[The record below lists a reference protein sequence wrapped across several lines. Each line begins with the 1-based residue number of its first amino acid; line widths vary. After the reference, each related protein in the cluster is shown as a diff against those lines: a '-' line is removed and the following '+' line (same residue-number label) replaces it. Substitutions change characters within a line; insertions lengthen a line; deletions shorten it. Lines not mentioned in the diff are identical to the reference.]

1 MSVFALGLMTWSVNA
16 QSDIVNLSV
25 AIKYDSV
32 QSLDGRYFAIKS
44 NGKWGVVK
52 DNNRILACE
61 YDYIDALGDDVITF
75 VQNGKAGFADVDGRI
90 LAKASYPLELETYTE
105 DKTQLNL
112 FDNGSCV
119 VVENGRLKLINKENQ
134 VLLGDSLEIVSRIGE
149 AVIVKKNGLY
159 GMVDSKGETTVEPQY
174 QALETLVAGKLYA
187 YRIYGND
194 GIPVYGLLNAEGKY
208 KTKPQFV
215 DFLTIKTKKGIFV
228 KAYTSGGS
236 QALFSENGDLLM
248 QPLYQVIE
256 PTNYPNYFN
265 ITENTK
271 KGILGADYVVYVE
284 PKYDEVG
291 IVIKKDTFF
300 VATSELT
307 SYVLNTKNQVLVEF
321 EGMILD
327 LIQDNQGGL
336 SLLVEQDLS
345 YGLYGSNGK
354 WLIEPQYDEVMGIV
368 GNNLCVR
375 KGKKWGAVDFKN
387 NIVVDFRYEKARLS
401 NTGEL
406 IAFYDY
412 KKGSKLLCDDG
423 RIMDFPKCESVLAFG
438 NYIEYKVDKK
448 KERLY
453 STGNKI
459 PAGFLSIGSDRDG
472 IICAKTEKGWSY
484 FDSKT
489 FKSLTDK
496 TFDALGGFVNGIAF
510 AAKGNTL
517 LVLDK
522 SYNTLQTLELPKDV
536 NISAIV
542 PVLTVFR
549 SAGKDY
555 CTVTDASTGKTGVIT
570 INK

>member
-1 MSVFALGLMTWSVNA
+1 MSIFALGLMTWCANA
-16 QSDIVNLSV
+16 QGDIVNLSV

-32 QSLDGRYFAIKS
+32 QSLDGKYFAVKS

-52 DNNRILACE
+52 DNKQILACE

-75 VQNGKAGFADVDGRI
+75 VQNGKAGFADVEGRI
-90 LAKASYPLELETYTE
+90 LAAASYPLELETYTE

-134 VLLGDSLEIVSRIGE
+134 VLLGDSLEIISRIGE
-149 AVIVKKNGLY
+149 AVIVKKNALY
-159 GMVDSKGETTVEPQY
+159 GMCNSKGEMTVEAQY
-174 QALETLVAGKLYA
+174 QALETLVAGELYA
-187 YRIYGND
+187 YQIYGND

-208 KTKPQFV
+208 KSKPQFA
-215 DFLTIKTKKGIFV
+215 DFLTFKTKKNIFI
-228 KAYTSGGS
+228 KAYTTGGS
-236 QALFSENGDLLM
+236 QALFSEKGDLLV

-265 ITENTK
+265 ISENTK
-271 KGILGADYVVYVE
+271 KGILGANYVLYVE
-284 PKYDEVG
+284 PKYDEVR
-291 IVIKKDTFF
+291 ILVKNDTFF
-300 VATSELT
+300 VATSGLT
-307 SYVLNTKNQVLVEF
+307 SYVLNTKNQILVEF
-321 EGMILD
+321 EGVILD

-387 NIVVDFRYEKARLS
+387 NIIVDFLYEKARLS
-401 NTGEL
+401 DTEEL
-406 IAFYDY
+406 IAFYSY
-412 KKGSKLLCDDG
+412 KKGSKLLCDNG
-423 RIMDFPKCESVLAFG
+423 RITDFPKCESVLAFG

-453 STGNKI
+453 SSGKKI
-459 PAGFLSIGSDRDG
+459 PANFLSIGSDKDG

-484 FDSKT
+484 FDSET
-489 FKSLTDK
+489 FKPLTEK
-496 TFDALGGFVNGIAF
+496 TFDALGSFVKGIAF
-510 AAKGNTL
+510 AAKDNTL

-522 SYNTLQTLELPKDV
+522 SYNALQTLELPKNV
-536 NISAIV
+536 NISSII

-549 SAGKDY
+549 NAGKDY
-555 CTVTDASTGKTGVIT
+555 CTITDASTGKTGVIT